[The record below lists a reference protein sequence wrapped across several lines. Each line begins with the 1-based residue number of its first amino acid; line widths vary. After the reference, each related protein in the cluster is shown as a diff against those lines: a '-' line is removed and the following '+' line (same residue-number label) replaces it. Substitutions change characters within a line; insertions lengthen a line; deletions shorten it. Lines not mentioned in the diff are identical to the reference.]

1 MYKVKV
7 EDERRAEILG
17 ALDGAEAIKD
27 QWMHKSTFQLPTIS
41 GTFLH
46 LCQEKAK
53 LIAFVDFFYSAI
65 CIVRILG
72 LLAQLKFKMQEHLH
86 AMAIYVMRLKIDT
99 AML

>member
-1 MYKVKV
+1 MDAQEYISTSNNKWHLFASLPGKSII
-7 EDERRAEILG
+7 DCIRR
-17 ALDGAEAIKD
+17 
-27 QWMHKSTFQLPTIS
+27 
-41 GTFLH
+41 
-46 LCQEKAK
+46 
-53 LIAFVDFFYSAI
+53 FFYSAI